1 MELDLGPE
9 IAQFRAGAAGLGGPG
24 PALAGSARADSAR
37 AGSALADSAGTFRAS
52 GPWSEAAARQ
62 LLAAAGVPV
71 VPGELARR
79 GHEGRC
85 LDPAV
90 VPGGQPRPGAVRPGR

>member
-24 PALAGSARADSAR
+24 PALAGSAR

-79 GHEGRC
+79 GHEGR
-85 LDPAV
+85 
-90 VPGGQPRPGAVRPGR
+90 